1 MDYEKANA
9 NTKKRGF
16 YHFHT
21 SLQQFQCITNATRYE
36 ELLKD
41 RKLGINTSKL
51 NFSNIWKFSS
61 IYFRINFFAY
71 FFIAVFYLT

>member
-1 MDYEKANA
+1 MDYEKASA
-9 NTKKRGF
+9 NIKKRGF

-21 SLQQFQCITNATRYE
+21 SLQKLQCITNTTRYE

-51 NFSNIWKFSS
+51 NFTNIWKFSS
-61 IYFRINFFAY
+61 IYFRINFFPY